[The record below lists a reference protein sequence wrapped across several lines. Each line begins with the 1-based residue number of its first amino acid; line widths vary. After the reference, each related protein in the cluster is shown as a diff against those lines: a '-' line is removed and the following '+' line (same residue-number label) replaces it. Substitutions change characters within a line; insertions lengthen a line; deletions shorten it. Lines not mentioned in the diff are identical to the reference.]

1 MTNETWHR
9 PPGPRVSPRVP
20 KPGRRGRDCN
30 DSKITDE
37 EPSDNEESYDYRR
50 LEDAFYLRSWP
61 PSTRSGG
68 DAGVHYEVWHRCKH
82 VELLRGCFVQVIQQY
97 LAVRQ
102 WHKPQASKTRRQ
114 AWMSTSCAELEPLE
128 YVWSPLCSF
137 VRKIKYRCAHG
148 CYSMEI
154 V

>member
-1 MTNETWHR
+1 MRRGIDH
-9 PPGPRVSPRVP
+9 
-20 KPGRRGRDCN
+20 PGREGVRVYPSQDERVAIAMTARSRMKSLQIMKKVMIIEDLRTPSIFGRDL
-30 DSKITDE
+30 
-37 EPSDNEESYDYRR
+37 RR
-50 LEDAFYLRSWP
+50 PEAVVTLGCTMRFDIDVNMWNFS
-61 PSTRSGG
+61 
-68 DAGVHYEVWHRCKH
+68 
-82 VELLRGCFVQVIQQY
+82 RGCFVQVIQQY